1 MLSIE
6 WDFGNDNI
14 IGNIKGNFDC
24 NNKHPMN
31 SNKVIDAINII
42 IMILEVIK
50 PQIIIVK
57 A

>member
-6 WDFGNDNI
+6 WDGGNDNI
-14 IGNIKGNFDC
+14 RGNIKGNFVC
-24 NNKHPMN
+24 NSQHPMN
-31 SNKVIDAINII
+31 SNQAIDAINIS
-42 IMILEVIK
+42 IMILEVMK